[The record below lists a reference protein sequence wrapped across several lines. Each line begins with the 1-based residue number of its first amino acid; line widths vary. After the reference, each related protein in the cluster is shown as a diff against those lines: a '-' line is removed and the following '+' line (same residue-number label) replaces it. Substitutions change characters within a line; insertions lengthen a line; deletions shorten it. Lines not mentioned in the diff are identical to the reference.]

1 MNIKDRL
8 IKCINKI
15 ENMTKEE
22 VIESI
27 KVKDLEKEIFEIVEE
42 KKTEFIIYFKLNDYI
57 KI

>member
-27 KVKDLEKEIFEIVEE
+27 KDKGLEKEIFEIVEA
-42 KKTEFIIYFKLNDYI
+42 KKTEFIIYSKLNDYI